1 MTTTRFATG
10 LRGSSWWIQIPCG
23 QICQVPPVECQ
34 PIDPPILAVRAAV
47 NDSPLAGKDGKYIT
61 LNALGERLDKEAL
74 TNPAI
79 AP

>member
-1 MTTTRFATG
+1 M
-10 LRGSSWWIQIPCG
+10 
-23 QICQVPPVECQ
+23 ECQ
-34 PIDPPILAVRAAV
+34 PIDPPILAVRASV

-79 AP
+79 ASWSKDIFSEISGANIAVKFTDLEPRK

>member
-1 MTTTRFATG
+1 MTTTYHQVCHWDHSG
-10 LRGSSWWIQIPCG
+10 VGSIEIPCE
-23 QICQVPPVECQ
+23 VPPVECQ
-34 PIDPPILAVRAAV
+34 PIDPPILAVRASV

-79 AP
+79 APCS

>member
-1 MTTTRFATG
+1 MV
-10 LRGSSWWIQIPCG
+10 C
-23 QICQVPPVECQ
+23 CQVPPVECQ
-34 PIDPPILAVRAAV
+34 PIDPPILAVRASV

-79 AP
+79 APCCQTRLIVEQSHKGLV